1 MIIAAIPLLFVC
13 GCCTIGVAL
22 SASPLGPQLGLTAPP
37 TATTPPTS
45 TPLPTSVRSPTATPL
60 PSISLTSPI
69 LGGSG
74 QAFYT
79 LYGQNNCCYKNGW
92 NYQGPYGATW
102 TGIWGADGPTTYPT
116 PEGNGRVTGIQT
128 SPPSSNPWTVAQAQ
142 AMEKRFMPPDAK
154 LLRSKPVDFP
164 GTNNVQGTER
174 IYSSVLLKNS
184 LPAVDFKDANGNQ
197 AQPGVFYVFL
207 DFTYNGS
214 PTPLVDWCNLGTDE
228 SLALTY

>member
-1 MIIAAIPLLFVC
+1 
-13 GCCTIGVAL
+13 
-22 SASPLGPQLGLTAPP
+22 
-37 TATTPPTS
+37 
-45 TPLPTSVRSPTATPL
+45 
-60 PSISLTSPI
+60 
-69 LGGSG
+69 
-74 QAFYT
+74 
-79 LYGQNNCCYKNGW
+79 
-92 NYQGPYGATW
+92 
-102 TGIWGADGPTTYPT
+102 
-116 PEGNGRVTGIQT
+116 
-128 SPPSSNPWTVAQAQ
+128 
-142 AMEKRFMPPDAK
+142 MPPDAK